1 MHILSIF
8 FRNEKKKK
16 KKELQKQLFPDKQDD
31 TNTVHLFS
39 NILAAPGH
47 RYYI

>member
-16 KKELQKQLFPDKQDD
+16 KELQKQLFPDKQYD

-39 NILAAPGH
+39 NILAVPGH